1 VVWVESLRLRDL
13 RNIREAELEL
23 GPGLNVFVGR
33 NAQGK
38 TSVLEGLGLLARGRS
53 FRTEQ
58 TPAVIRHGAS
68 SMSVVG
74 FARSESRRTGLE
86 VDLRARSRRLLVD
99 GREVPSREYQGR
111 LEVVVYSTDRLRVVR
126 GPMRERR
133 QFLDRSA
140 SALWP
145 SYRQAVRDYERV
157 LLQRNAALEKGSREL
172 EAWNEPYARLGGVL
186 RHRRADYA
194 SRLNERLEEGFRP
207 EAERYRVQLPGA
219 PSDAAEAAAGLRREL
234 ETREREELRVG
245 RSLVGPHRD
254 PVGLLVGERDAGDAA
269 SSGQVRSLLLALAVA
284 ALETYRRE
292 RGESAVA
299 LLDDLDSEL
308 DDDRASAL
316 VRRVA
321 GHGQV
326 LVTTAHPAWARQV
339 ASLGRQF
346 EVEAGEV
353 RAA

>member
-1 VVWVESLRLRDL
+1 VAWVEGLRLRDL

-23 GPGLNVFVGR
+23 DPALNVFVGR

-58 TPAVIRHGAS
+58 TPAVIRHGAA
-68 SMSVVG
+68 SMSASG
-74 FARSESRRTGLE
+74 SARSGSRTTGLR
-86 VDLRARSRRLLVD
+86 VDVAPRSRRLLVD

-126 GPMRERR
+126 GPTRERR

-140 SALWP
+140 SAQWP
-145 SYRQAVRDYERV
+145 SYRQLVRDYERV
-157 LLQRNAALEKGSREL
+157 LHQRNAALEQGRRDL
-172 EAWNEPYARLGGVL
+172 EVWDERYAGLGGLL

-194 SRLNERLEEGFRP
+194 RRLNERLERGFRP
-207 EAERYRVQLPGA
+207 QGERYRLDLPVVPA
-219 PSDAAEAAAGLRREL
+219 TAEEATHALRREL
-234 ETREREELRVG
+234 QARRHDEHRAG

-254 PVGLLVGERDAGDAA
+254 PVGLLVDGRDAAA
-269 SSGQVRSLLLALAVA
+269 AVSSGQARSLLLALVVA
-284 ALETYRRE
+284 SLETYRDE
-292 RGESAVA
+292 RGEAAVA

-308 DDDRASAL
+308 DDERAAAL
-316 VRRVA
+316 VRSVA

-326 LVTTAHPAWARQV
+326 LVTTAHPAWARRIS
-339 ASLGRQF
+339 SLGRRY

-353 RAA
+353 KAA